1 MPKCNLSNRQ
11 SRYTKLSEN
20 IRVIIVTNEERRH
33 VSRAQT
39 IKASGMSQSAFYLA
53 WKQPELFRV
62 GNLHDVYEFLRVPEE
77 ERRYV

>member
-1 MPKCNLSNRQ
+1 MAKRNLSDKQ
-11 SRYTKLSEN
+11 SRYAKICED
-20 IRVIIVTNEERRH
+20 IRLNIVTNEERRH

-53 WKQPELFRV
+53 WKNPELFRI

-77 ERRYV
+77 ERRYT